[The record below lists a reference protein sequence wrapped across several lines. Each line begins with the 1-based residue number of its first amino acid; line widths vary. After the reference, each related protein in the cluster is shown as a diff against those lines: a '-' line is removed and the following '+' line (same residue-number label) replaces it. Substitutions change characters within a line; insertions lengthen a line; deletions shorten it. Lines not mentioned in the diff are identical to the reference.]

1 MNDSLLKP
9 SLTNSFDTLLTEVNE
24 KLTWPEDD
32 FNYLIT
38 GKKETEPTMTNG
50 NNTSFSTEDLFST
63 QTIVTSPLNDERSFQ
78 ENQQILPPVQT
89 VDFVDLERYDGL
101 WYEVAKFR
109 NPFEVGCTCTTAT
122 YELLS
127 DTSISVFNSCNR
139 FLPQGPQSTSE
150 GVAEVVDTET
160 NAKLEVN
167 FEGVPFPGDYWI
179 IDLVEENPQSDY
191 TYAVVSDPNR
201 STLFIL
207 SRTPNADPEILEEL
221 YDGLEAQFYDTDEI
235 VISPQ
240 LPGCEYPSLESNG
253 NTLNQDP
260 LTGVQI
266 LAGIEGVADTFLL
279 GDETGYF
286 YDQAG
291 TEDLALIEQF
301 NPSDGDRIKLYG
313 EAADYQLVE
322 GNIIIGE
329 QSYWGTSIFLDG
341 DDFDDELIAVVQDTN
356 NLNLMES
363 STFRFV

>member
-1 MNDSLLKP
+1 MVP
-9 SLTNSFDTLLTEVNE
+9 F
-24 KLTWPEDD
+24 
-32 FNYLIT
+32 
-38 GKKETEPTMTNG
+38 
-50 NNTSFSTEDLFST
+50 
-63 QTIVTSPLNDERSFQ
+63 PLNDERNFQ
-78 ENQQILPPVQT
+78 ETQQILPPVQT

-101 WYEVAKFR
+101 WYEVAKTR
-109 NPFEVGCTCTTAT
+109 NLFQFGCTGTTAT

-127 DTSISVFNSCNR
+127 DNSISVFNACNR
-139 FLPQGPQSTSE
+139 FLAKGPRSTIE

-179 IDLVEENPQSDY
+179 IDLVEENPESDY

-207 SRTPNADPEILEEL
+207 SRTPNADPEILEEI

-240 LPGCEYPSLESNG
+240 PPGCEYPSLESNG

-301 NPSDGDRIKLYG
+301 NPSDGDRIQLYG

-341 DDFDDELIAVVQDTN
+341 DDFNDELIAVVQDTN